1 MSSLET
7 KVMAGDLG
15 EGAGPQD
22 GPQSVDGGLCGQR
35 PNGSDHGVDG
45 VSKSTSSLGRE
56 SEAQP
61 GGQGEAA
68 RGSLPGV
75 DQLVL
80 GQL

>member
-1 MSSLET
+1 MG
-7 KVMAGDLG
+7 GDH
-15 EGAGPQD
+15 E
-22 GPQSVDGGLCGQR
+22 VDE
-35 PNGSDHGVDG
+35 
-45 VSKSTSSLGRE
+45 VSESTSSLGRE

-68 RGSLPGV
+68 MASLPGV

>member
-1 MSSLET
+1 M
-7 KVMAGDLG
+7 
-15 EGAGPQD
+15 
-22 GPQSVDGGLCGQR
+22 DGGLVGGDR
-35 PNGSDHGVDG
+35 GVDG
-45 VSKSTSSLGRE
+45 VSESTSSLGRE

>member
-1 MSSLET
+1 M
-7 KVMAGDLG
+7 
-15 EGAGPQD
+15 
-22 GPQSVDGGLCGQR
+22 
-35 PNGSDHGVDG
+35 GSDHGVDR